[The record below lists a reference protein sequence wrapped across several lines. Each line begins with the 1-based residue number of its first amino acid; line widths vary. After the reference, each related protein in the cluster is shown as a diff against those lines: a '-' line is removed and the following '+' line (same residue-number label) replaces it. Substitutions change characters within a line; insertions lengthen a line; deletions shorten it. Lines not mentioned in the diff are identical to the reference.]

1 MLAGLFHP
9 ERYDRETSLDPEQV
23 AASLRSDGVS
33 ADYIP
38 EIDAIVEDMVRD
50 AGAGDI
56 LLVMSNGSFGG
67 IHDKLLTALGRVTAP
82 GGAPSGSD
90 PQGFSQ

>member
-1 MLAGLFHP
+1 M
-9 ERYDRETSLDPEQV
+9 
-23 AASLRSDGVS
+23 
-33 ADYIP
+33 
-38 EIDAIVEDMVRD
+38 RD

-67 IHDKLLTALGRVTAP
+67 IHEELLAALGRVTAQ

-90 PQGFSQ
+90 RQGFSQ

>member
-1 MLAGLFHP
+1 
-9 ERYDRETSLDPEQV
+9 
-23 AASLRSDGVS
+23 
-33 ADYIP
+33 
-38 EIDAIVEDMVRD
+38 MVRD

-67 IHDKLLTALGRVTAP
+67 IHEKLLAALGRVTAQ

-90 PQGFSQ
+90 RQGFSQ